1 MSVECCTSTSQSTEA
16 FWSRVECYP
25 VRLAQSETSPLLEM
39 AHDFFSNRTLSK
51 AHKEEDDPERL
62 EHLLDRGEQNLR
74 FVLRK
79 YRMAE
84 PRPPEP
90 PATATGTTK
99 KMRRRRGAATSRT
112 TETGNGDMER
122 LGGSNSGDGAWTPGR

>member
-1 MSVECCTSTSQSTEA
+1 MASNPRTIQLWRRCLRCCKAMDGAMGNYYHGFAREHI
-16 FWSRVECYP
+16 V
-25 VRLAQSETSPLLEM
+25 
-39 AHDFFSNRTLSK
+39 AHR
-51 AHKEEDDPERL
+51 EEDDPERL

-90 PATATGTTK
+90 PATTTSTTK
-99 KMRRRRGAATSRT
+99 KMRRRRVAATPRT
-112 TETGNGDMER
+112 TEIDKGKA
-122 LGGSNSGDGAWTPGR
+122 GGSGRGSSSGDSSWTPGR